1 MFTWSGTGL
10 DIGVNMGSRLLWDE
24 AGWSLASAFGIFI
37 ALRTGLPVFAFAGAG
52 VSLWAWVQSRR
63 HYQAIA
69 DIPTSRL
76 SSAPQGQVELSG
88 RGEALPEY
96 PVISPLTALPC
107 LWFDFKVE
115 KGHGKQRRIIRQG
128 TSDMPFALYEG
139 SQRAMVLPEGAR
151 VISRHRQTWRHGDE
165 TYTESVLLKDEAL
178 YVLGEYVHD
187 WVESNGH
194 SLDKQA
200 GALLQEWKDDQSAL
214 KARFDADGN
223 DVIDMQEWETA
234 RRHAQQDIMSGR
246 QMPLNTAKQC
256 IRKPSFGGPFIISNY
271 SAQQLANR
279 FRRWSWL
286 HLGIFLAALFV
297 AVCR

>member
-1 MFTWSGTGL
+1 MFSWSGKVL
-10 DIGVNMGSRLLWDE
+10 DIGVSMGSRLLWEE
-24 AGWSLASAFGIFI
+24 AGWSVASAFGIYI
-37 ALRTGLPVFAFAGAG
+37 ALRTGLPVFAFAAAA
-52 VSLWAWVQSRR
+52 VSLWAWAQSRR
-63 HYQAIA
+63 QYRAIA

-76 SSAPQGQVELSG
+76 SSAPQGQVELAG
-88 RGEALPEY
+88 HGESMPEY

-107 LWFDFKVE
+107 LWFDFKIE
-115 KGHGKQRRIIRQG
+115 KGQGKQRRIIRQG
-128 TSDMPFALYEG
+128 TSDMPFALRENG
-139 SQRAMVLPEGAR
+139 QHAMVLPEGAR
-151 VISRHRQTWRHGDE
+151 VISRHSQTWRRGDE

-223 DVIDMQEWETA
+223 GVIDMQEWDTA
-234 RRHAQQDIMSGR
+234 RQHAQQDVMSGR
-246 QMPLNTAKQC
+246 QLPQSTAKQC

-286 HLGIFLAALFV
+286 HLTVFLMALAVAAKV
-297 AVCR
+297 